1 LLTFVAFL
9 TIIPN
14 VGLSEDTEG
23 ETSQESVTHLNV
35 RVRDLV
41 NLVSFC
47 IPNDNSL
54 NNQFY
59 YDRQQP
65 APFSI
70 PEGFSFVVTD
80 IIVTPNCAGDVPFEA
95 SFFTLAQVEGPL
107 AVRFFLAQFSGQDV
121 RHFTFTGGIAYPAGA
136 VPRPRNTMSSSGP
149 VELQLLG
156 YFIRGTAL
164 TPGQPRF

>member
-1 LLTFVAFL
+1 MKAAHATISLLMAVVFL
-9 TIIPN
+9 TIVPN
-14 VGLSEDTEG
+14 MGLS
-23 ETSQESVTHLNV
+23 QTHLNV

-47 IPNDNSL
+47 ISNDNRFD
-54 NNQFY
+54 NQFY
-59 YDRQQP
+59 YDRQFQ

-80 IIVTPNCAGDVPFEA
+80 IIVTPNCAGGVPFEE
-95 SFFTLAQVEGPL
+95 SFFTFALVEGPH
-107 AVRFFLAQFSGQDV
+107 ANRFFRAKFFGQDV

-136 VPRPRNTMSSSGP
+136 IPRPRNTDLSSGS

-156 YFIRGTAL
+156 YFISGTAL
-164 TPGQPRF
+164 TPGEPRF